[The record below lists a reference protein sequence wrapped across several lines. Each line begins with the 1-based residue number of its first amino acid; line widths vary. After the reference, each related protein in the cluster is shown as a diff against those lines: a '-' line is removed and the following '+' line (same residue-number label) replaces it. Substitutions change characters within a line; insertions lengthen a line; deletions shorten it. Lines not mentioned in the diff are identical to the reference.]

1 MFMYES
7 APIGVCDSGVGG
19 ISVLRTL
26 HKMLPGEDFVYFGDA
41 LHAPY
46 GTRSENEILSLSRNV
61 MDRLAREGIK
71 AVVIACNT
79 ITAAAAAA
87 LREEYP
93 FPIIGMEPALK
104 LAYDTVGPDKKILV
118 LATPATTA
126 SEKYGRLKAL
136 YGKNALSV
144 PCPGLMEFAE
154 RRELDTPALHTYL
167 DGIFTMDVKKDLAA
181 VVLGCTHYVF
191 LREAIARH
199 AGNAIVLDGNEG
211 TARQLIR
218 KLNEQHLLRNRV
230 SDGNIQ
236 LFSSGDASSVK
247 LMHDLLQ
254 E

>member
-1 MFMYES
+1 MFMNAS
-7 APIGVCDSGVGG
+7 APIGVFDSGVGG
-19 ISVLRTL
+19 ISVLQTL
-26 HKMLPGEDFVYFGDA
+26 HKMLPGEDFVYFGDT

-46 GTRSENEILSLSRNV
+46 GTRTENEIISLSKNV
-61 MDRLAREGIK
+61 MDFLDRKGIK
-71 AVVIACNT
+71 AAVIACNT
-79 ITAAAAAA
+79 ITAAAAAV
-87 LREEYP
+87 LREEYA

-126 SEKYGRLKAL
+126 SEKYGKLKAL
-136 YGKNALSV
+136 YGKNALSI

-154 RRELDTPALHTYL
+154 RRELDTPALHAYL

-199 AGNAIVLDGNEG
+199 AGNAVVLDGNEG

-218 KLNEQHLLRNRV
+218 RLEEQHLLRNRA
-230 SDGNIQ
+230 SDGSIR
-236 LFSSGDASSVK
+236 LFSSGGESSVK
-247 LMHDLLQ
+247 LMRDLLQ